1 MAARAKMRALVAK
14 GMIGQR
20 PKISRGLPTGSI
32 LRCADNTGAR
42 GLRLIQ
48 VAGYKGRLRRLP
60 SAAVGD
66 RITVSVRFGTPD
78 MRKKLFQA
86 VVVRQRKPYRR
97 NEGVWI
103 QFEDNAAVIIT
114 TDGEMKGSEIRGAVA
129 KEAAERWPRI
139 ASAANIIV

>member
-1 MAARAKMRALVAK
+1 
-14 GMIGQR
+14 MIGQR

-32 LRCADNTGAR
+32 LRCADNSGAR
-42 GLRLIQ
+42 GLRLVQ
-48 VAGYKGRLRRLP
+48 VMGYKGRLRRVP

-66 RITVSVRFGTPD
+66 RITVSVRHGTPE
-78 MRKKLFQA
+78 MRKKIFQA

-97 NEGVWI
+97 AAGIWV

-114 TDGEMKGSEIRGAVA
+114 PDGEMKGSEIRGPVA

-139 ASAANIIV
+139 ASAASIIV